1 MYVHDTYG
9 RICTV
14 VYMMSTIHTYVHMFI
29 SMSGTRCLLNVYGV
43 ATVSRIHKI
52 TGLFCR
58 MSSLLQGSFAK
69 PTYNFIDPTNHSHP
83 VVCTGHIWA
92 HICIVVH
99 YMCIMHMYA
108 SLRVVWGVSWMCSM
122 HRMYM
127 GAYVC
132 HVYHTCEG
140 YMYIH
145 AYLILVNTQYILRT
159 PWVCT

>member
-1 MYVHDTYG
+1 MIPMGAYVQYIRCAQYIICALNLCTHLCECYQVSCECLVCTYVLQYVHTYVHDTYG

-108 SLRVVWGVSWMCSM
+108 SLRVV
-122 HRMYM
+122 
-127 GAYVC
+127 
-132 HVYHTCEG
+132 
-140 YMYIH
+140 
-145 AYLILVNTQYILRT
+145 
-159 PWVCT
+159 